1 MQFDEKQIK
10 QLAELVA
17 ENIAITQKRVL
28 TTDETARFLGMSK
41 SSLYK
46 LTMAREIPFSKPHGK
61 VAYFNREELENWLMR
76 NRVATADEL
85 QEQAEVYCARTRTI
99 LKKRGGAR

>member
-10 QLAELVA
+10 QLAKLVA

-46 LTMAREIPFSKPHGK
+46 LMMRREIPFSKPNGK
-61 VAYFNREELENWLMR
+61 LCFFSRQELENWLMR

-85 QEQAEVYCARTRTI
+85 HEQAENFCSRTRF
-99 LKKRGGAR
+99 KKGGRR